1 MKRGLSSQSW
11 ILGGCLVVV
20 LCTLVFV
27 GLLLEHSLG
36 QQMVANIRES
46 LQPEIRALHALVAD
60 RWRPEKGIAQSDALA
75 EELGRIVG
83 ARVTLITPEGR
94 VVGDSE
100 VPTAKLTGLDNHAS
114 RPEVK
119 EALSKGQG
127 YSLRYS
133 TTLNKELMYTALLLE
148 RPEGGRLVV
157 RMAVPLLHVEQTLAQ
172 TRRLVLW
179 AVFLGVLLSIGA
191 AYLVARGLSRPVQE
205 LTKTAAAIAGGD
217 LSQRFRRYPRHE
229 IGALGRAFDQMADN
243 LQSKIND
250 LTRSRDR
257 LEAIL
262 RGMVEGVLVTDD
274 QGHILLANR
283 ALKQMLS
290 LSVDP
295 LSRLPSEIIRN
306 AELIEA
312 LEEVLAGK
320 DYVLREI
327 STLGEP
333 PRHLEAHVVHLSYP
347 GGQAGVVCVLH
358 DVTERKRVEKM
369 RRDLVAN
376 VSHELRT
383 PLTAVRGAAET
394 MLDGALDSPQ
404 YARHFAE
411 LILRQSQRLERLVQD
426 LLELARLESGEAAP
440 RLQTIQ
446 AAELADQALDAVGQA
461 AAAAGVEL
469 ERRLPK
475 EPLTF
480 KADPRQLEQ
489 ALLNLLD
496 NAVKYSRQGD
506 KVTLSMER
514 GLDEVVIKVSDTGPG
529 IAAEHLPRIFERFY
543 RVDTNRSR
551 ELGGTG
557 LGLAIVKHIAQ
568 GHGGRVAVES
578 TLGRGSTFRLILPA

>member
-1 MKRGLSSQSW
+1 VKRGLSFQSW

-20 LCTLVFV
+20 LCTLIFV

-46 LQPEIRALHALVAD
+46 LQPELRALRALVAD
-60 RWRPEKGIAQSDALA
+60 RWRPEQGLSQSDALA

-83 ARVTLITPEGR
+83 ARVTLIAPDGR
-94 VVGDSE
+94 VLGDSE
-100 VPTAKLTGLDNHAS
+100 VPPAKLTALDNHAG

-119 EALSKGQG
+119 EALNQGQG
-127 YSLRYS
+127 YSVRYS
-133 TTLNKELMYTALLLE
+133 TTLNLELMYTALLLE
-148 RPEGGRLVV
+148 RPGSGRLIV
-157 RMAVPLLHVEQTLAQ
+157 RMAVPLSHVQQTLAQ
-172 TRRLVLW
+172 IRRLVLW

-191 AYLVARGLSRPVQE
+191 AYLVARSLSRPVQV

-217 LSQRFRRYPRHE
+217 LSQRFRRYPPHE

-283 ALKQMLS
+283 ALKQMLA

-295 LSRLPSEIIRN
+295 LGRLPSEIIRN
-306 AELIEA
+306 AEMIEA

-327 STLGEP
+327 STLGDR
-333 PRHLEAHVVHLSYP
+333 PRHLEAHVVHLSYAE
-347 GGQAGVVCVLH
+347 GQAGVVCVLH

-411 LILRQSQRLERLVQD
+411 LILRQSRRLERLVQD

-440 RLQTIQ
+440 KVQTIQ
-446 AAELADQALDAVGQA
+446 AAELVDQVLDAVGQA
-461 AAAAGVEL
+461 AADSGVEL

-475 EPLTF
+475 EPLAF
-480 KADPRQLEQ
+480 KADARQIEQ

-496 NAVKYSRQGD
+496 NAIKYSRRGD
-506 KVTLSMER
+506 KVTLSMNHTA
-514 GLDEVVIKVSDTGPG
+514 DQVVIKVSDTGPG

-578 TLGRGSTFRLILPA
+578 TPGRGSTFRLILPA